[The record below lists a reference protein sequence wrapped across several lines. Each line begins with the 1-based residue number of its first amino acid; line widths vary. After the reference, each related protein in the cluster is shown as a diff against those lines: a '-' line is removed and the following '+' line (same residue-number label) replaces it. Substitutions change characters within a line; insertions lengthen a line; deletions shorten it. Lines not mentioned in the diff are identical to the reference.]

1 MPYFVRAGLRVVL
14 GVFLYKGKGVSAR
27 PVLLDHTLTTDD
39 TRTDEPSWSEAEK
52 EMAIA
57 SYHQHPEHTIAIY
70 VGNED
75 LVPFGPYTADDLIGH
90 MNGTYGRTDGRHA
103 CDWTGLDWTGWIF
116 CRCGGGRCFV
126 SPSRLVRPTKRNATT
141 TDIRAG
147 GVKAPV
153 GTVQRLT
160 EWVMDDPS
168 VDRLADACDVIG
180 GWVDRL
186 ID

>member
-1 MPYFVRAGLRVVL
+1 
-14 GVFLYKGKGVSAR
+14 
-27 PVLLDHTLTTDD
+27 
-39 TRTDEPSWSEAEK
+39 
-52 EMAIA
+52 MAIA

-90 MNGTYGRTDGRHA
+90 MDGTYVRTDGWAA
-103 CDWTGLDWTGWIF
+103 CVRLDWPGL
-116 CRCGGGRCFV
+116 GGFSAAVAAAGV
-126 SPSRLVRPTKRNATT
+126 SFHPAGSFDRRNATQRNATT